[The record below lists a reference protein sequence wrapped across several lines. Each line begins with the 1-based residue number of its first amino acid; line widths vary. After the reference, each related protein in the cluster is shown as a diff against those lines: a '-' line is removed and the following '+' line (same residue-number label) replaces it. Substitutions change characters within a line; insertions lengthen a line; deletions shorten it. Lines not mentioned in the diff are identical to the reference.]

1 MHKASE
7 ELEQL
12 WEELL
17 SRQPGTIKAA
27 FASLNPSNQKVV
39 LAHLQRM
46 VSEPG
51 WQPEQ
56 NLSARAALDV
66 LLSPPE

>member
-7 ELEQL
+7 GLEQL

-56 NLSARAALDV
+56 ILSARAALDV